1 MSRPNYLRILCV
13 AAAVTALLCSSATA
27 AFALPLCNITDLPCL
42 TPGKK
47 CNIKFRNQT
56 GEASGSG
63 GNVYNQVSRA
73 RTIHI
78 WVRDTNG
85 RKLGSRMNITAGGK
99 KTMDVGLRESD
110 GIGDIVIKVD
120 PVKDLSDEDF
130 RLNLGC
136 TEIRYVLS
144 GKGNCKVFV
153 YKKHGKYYSAY
164 SCNGSGIKGDAG
176 GYQIY
181 E

>member
-1 MSRPNYLRILCV
+1 MNRPNYLRILCV
-13 AAAVTALLCSSATA
+13 AAAVTALLSSSATA
-27 AFALPLCNITDLPCL
+27 AISLPQCDITNLPCL

-78 WVRDTNG
+78 RVRGTDDG
-85 RKLGSRMNITAGGK
+85 QLGSQMNITAGGK

-110 GIGDIVIKVD
+110 GIGNITIRVGKIAE
-120 PVKDLSDEDF
+120 LSDEAMVITMS
-130 RLNLGC
+130 C
-136 TEIRYVLS
+136 AEIKYVLK

-153 YKKHGKYYSAY
+153 FKKHSKYNAAY
-164 SCNGSGIKGDAG
+164 SCNGSSIKGDAG
-176 GYQIY
+176 GYKIFG
-181 E
+181 